1 MTGREAALK
10 ALAAARK
17 SGAWSEIYL
26 KNLMQDGV
34 LTGREAGLAYRICMG
49 VLQNKT
55 LCAYLIDSVS
65 TIRLEKMQPMVADIL
80 LLSAYQLLLMDRIPP
95 HAAVSEGV
103 ELCKKY
109 GGARAS
115 GLVNAVLR
123 RIAAM
128 RGKPFEIRE
137 TGAKRLSILYSHPQ
151 WLVEMYMQ
159 RLGED
164 GCAALLA
171 ASNAPCP
178 ADLQVNTLKAD
189 TAAVQQALA
198 AQGVDTCVH
207 PWLPDCLCAVD
218 FGNLTELSA
227 FQNGQI
233 YVQDAAARLAIRAA
247 ALRPGMRVID
257 GCAAPGGKS
266 FSAAVDMRN
275 TGHILSCDLHG
286 KKLGQI
292 ASGAQRLGITIIET
306 RAADGRVPASELVNT
321 ADAVLADVP
330 CSGLG
335 VIRKKPDIRW
345 KDPVP
350 LQALPDIQLAI
361 LKNLSTYVKPGGT
374 LLYSTCTV
382 LQRENEDVVRAFLSD
397 APFETVP
404 LNLPGGISAPD
415 GMVTLWPHIHGTD
428 GFFIC
433 KLRRTD
439 EREATR

>member
-171 ASNAPCP
+171 ASGLCGWKTRCSFAPHRS
-178 ADLQVNTLKAD
+178 T
-189 TAAVQQALA
+189 QA
-198 AQGVDTCVH
+198 
-207 PWLPDCLCAVD
+207 
-218 FGNLTELSA
+218 
-227 FQNGQI
+227 
-233 YVQDAAARLAIRAA
+233 
-247 ALRPGMRVID
+247 
-257 GCAAPGGKS
+257 
-266 FSAAVDMRN
+266 
-275 TGHILSCDLHG
+275 
-286 KKLGQI
+286 
-292 ASGAQRLGITIIET
+292 
-306 RAADGRVPASELVNT
+306 
-321 ADAVLADVP
+321 
-330 CSGLG
+330 
-335 VIRKKPDIRW
+335 
-345 KDPVP
+345 
-350 LQALPDIQLAI
+350 
-361 LKNLSTYVKPGGT
+361 
-374 LLYSTCTV
+374 
-382 LQRENEDVVRAFLSD
+382 
-397 APFETVP
+397 
-404 LNLPGGISAPD
+404 ISAPHWRRASRRSCRSRRLRCWR
-415 GMVTLWPHIHGTD
+415 LWLITS
-428 GFFIC
+428 
-433 KLRRTD
+433 R
-439 EREATR
+439 